1 MENTNTINMLNNYEL
16 TTAAKKTA
24 LVFSL
29 EKRVYMALL
38 DTIPAALIKTDFK
51 VDENGDLQPRLRL
64 SMNQLSKLRLRDK
77 GAALLGTVE
86 EFFEDFDKTH
96 ENKGNYVERK
106 VIERYHGIASPVN
119 TPYYMAGD
127 AIIASEQIQ
136 IKYENGT
143 LATYETIMKAM
154 EEKKG

>member
-1 MENTNTINMLNNYEL
+1 MENTMVMMNGYEK
-16 TTAAKKTA
+16 TSAAKKTA
-24 LVFSL
+24 LVFTL
-29 EKRVYMALL
+29 EKRVYLSLL
-38 DTIPAALIKTDFK
+38 EVLPREIVKTDFK
-51 VDENGDLQPRLRL
+51 ADENGEFTPRLRL
-64 SMNQLSKLRLRDK
+64 SMRQIDKLRLRDK

-86 EFFEDFDKTH
+86 KFFSDFDKTH
-96 ENKGNYVERK
+96 ENRGNYVERK

-119 TPYYMAGD
+119 TPYYVAGD
-127 AIIASEQIQ
+127 AIIAGEQIQ